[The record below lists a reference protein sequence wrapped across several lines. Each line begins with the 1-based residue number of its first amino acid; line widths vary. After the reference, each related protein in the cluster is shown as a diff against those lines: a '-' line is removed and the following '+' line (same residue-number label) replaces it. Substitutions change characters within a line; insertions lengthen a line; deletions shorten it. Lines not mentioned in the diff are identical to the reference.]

1 MPSTAFDSFYL
12 KDRYGS
18 AAMRA
23 IWDDRAMIQRWLDVE
38 VALSAVQAGM
48 GLIPKSAAREIAA
61 NQPGQVAPLLEGDGC
76 QAGKRRSVG
85 P

>member
-23 IWDDRAMIQRWLDVE
+23 IWEDRAMIQRCPGRRR
-38 VALSAVQAGM
+38 ARSRAGRASNCWTC
-48 GLIPKSAAREIAA
+48 P
-61 NQPGQVAPLLEGDGC
+61 P
-76 QAGKRRSVG
+76 
-85 P
+85 